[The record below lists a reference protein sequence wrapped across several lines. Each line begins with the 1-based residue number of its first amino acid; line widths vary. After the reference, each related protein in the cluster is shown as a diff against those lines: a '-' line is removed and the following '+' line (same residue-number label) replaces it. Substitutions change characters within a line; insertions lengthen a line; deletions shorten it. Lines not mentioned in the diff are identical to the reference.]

1 VLHCP
6 MLLLSVRAVLCQ
18 TLDRQTLE
26 PLIVPQQYSP
36 DARPVEN
43 VFWVCP

>member
-6 MLLLSVRAVLCQ
+6 MLLMSVRAVC
-18 TLDRQTLE
+18 QTLE
-26 PLIVPQQYSP
+26 PLIPQQYSP